1 MTSVALMKEIVADM
15 IACASNLFQIKCFS
29 ANGRDKVAYLQS
41 NGADVQLLTIQ
52 NYVLILRFPVIIK
65 MTREI

>member
-1 MTSVALMKEIVADM
+1 MLLKEIVVDM
-15 IACASNLFQIKCFS
+15 ITYASNLLQIKCFS
-29 ANGRDKVAYLQS
+29 ANGRDKVVYLQS